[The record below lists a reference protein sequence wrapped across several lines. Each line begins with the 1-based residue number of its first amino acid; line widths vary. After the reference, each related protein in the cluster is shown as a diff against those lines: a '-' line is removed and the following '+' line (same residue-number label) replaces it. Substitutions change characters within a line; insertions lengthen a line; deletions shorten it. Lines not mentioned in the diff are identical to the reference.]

1 MPTVMPPH
9 NTVYLQVPQNGRY
22 PPDYIHP
29 PWTQEGAIE
38 RERTYTQDNRSVS
51 AEICH
56 QRISHAYL
64 VRERRGSEEDLIQG
78 SCLTPL
84 TSDEIMDIA
93 DMARNIWDAIYLT
106 SLKIKEKSE

>member
-9 NTVYLQVPQNGRY
+9 NTIYIPLPQNGSY

-38 RERTYTQDNRSVS
+38 RERAYTHDNRSVS

-64 VRERRGSEEDLIQG
+64 VRERLGSEEDLIQG

-84 TSDEIMDIA
+84 SPEEILEIADIA
-93 DMARNIWDAIYLT
+93 TNTWDIIYLT
-106 SLKIKEKSE
+106 SIKIREKT

>member
-9 NTVYLQVPQNGRY
+9 NTVYLQVPQNGTY

-38 RERTYTQDNRSVS
+38 RERASYYESRSVT

-64 VRERRGSEEDLIQG
+64 VRERLRSEEDLIQG

-84 TSDEIMDIA
+84 SPEEILEIADIA
-93 DMARNIWDAIYLT
+93 TSTWDIIYLT
-106 SLKIKEKSE
+106 AIKIREKT